1 MPHELVAPPLLTLA
15 ARLRERRTTE
25 RFHAHEQDGTTE
37 PSCRPQFAQGVRGGA
52 LLSQRSVPPSSWG
65 WRRLV
70 RIPPA
75 AWPVL
80 GAFAIFCVALFLA
93 SQWKEAVEPRP
104 LEPVGTSVLSDE
116 DWESAGASTVT
127 SPPPGAKA
135 LRHPHMC
142 ADGATGCNASSAL
155 LLGSE
160 LSVLKENGELDVI
173 RYAIVGADHHLYIP
187 RVDNWIR
194 LMIDSTT
201 DATLTIMNSIID
213 ARHSLATDR
222 DFDGLQD
229 AAETDDWGTG
239 TLDRDSDDDGVLDGL
254 DARLCVDAASLEWP
268 AALVRDVG
276 GEDVA
281 DPDGDGLLCPLDPDS
296 DGDGLRDGT
305 ELGITEPVHGISAWS
320 VSGTDPGAHTG
331 GNPHFIVDAD
341 PATRTD
347 PLLVDSDGDG
357 VPDGWLD
364 HNRDLSWTA
373 PTFWGVAG
381 EYDALY
387 QQYTTDAQG
396 ATANK
401 AFHVFPGT
409 SLVVDHIDAFTDGT
423 DAYLHGIITLTGG
436 EDLNANGRVDAHEL
450 DPLDSDSDDDGM
462 PDGPSHQLRD
472 ALWDAW
478 PHLMDSGSTTGQLYG
493 TGEEVAHQML
503 ATCAGENWT
512 RALVLD
518 DTTTST
524 GTPVDQMW
532 KRRDFD
538 QDGTPNALDKDADG
552 DRLPDGLEC
561 GVTQAILELIGFWE
575 VPVDAASLGEDELV
589 ELTRGTNASRRHFTE
604 DLDPSSL
611 TDPWDWD
618 TDDDGMSDGQEDRR
632 QDGINPLN
640 ETDPLDHDT
649 DDDGLTDF
657 VERGRILEDIPAKV
671 RWMVARTAHRPHW
684 SAASAAMIDTFEED
698 ADEGLTFTDP
708 LKGDTDGDGHL
719 DGDEDLNGDGMLGAW
734 IVNNTTLS
742 TNLGWTTSQLDA
754 ERDGWECDLGVFEAE
769 RDDAGRRA
777 DPASWTS
784 ACELDPANPDSDG
797 DGVFDGAES
806 RGWEVV
812 ILSPDYDEAKTRTW
826 WTTSNP
832 FRSDTDNDG
841 ALDGEEYNH
850 RIDARRADSDGDWLP
865 DGWEIDNN
873 GSANMIETTP
883 PDIHVDRNGFGFDIG
898 LKWTDCIRIA
908 FVKVCTKVW
917 VTRDFDL
924 KLKVTD
930 AAGVMSAKLWIIE
943 GEYDTS
949 GGVVVPGHAVDAV
962 ALARAASDQE
972 RANGGLAALTSP
984 SSYPVPTMGAV
995 TRAALQNG
1003 QVSTQAAFIG
1013 VDQGLRR
1020 SVIWHGTLT
1029 TAVKVSASSAL
1040 PGSDI
1045 WDLFA
1050 GYSIVVVASDVNGNE
1065 GNGSVDFPSLAGA
1078 ISAVAEAVWQS
1089 LVSVFN
1095 AAREAVAAA
1104 LESIVSVV
1112 LAVARALFEV
1122 IIQPYMEMFLSAA
1135 AAAADSI
1142 AFIADVL
1149 GYVVDGDIGGF
1160 FADTRVNSIFGAITT
1175 LVTDYDAS
1183 SATIS
1188 PISIFSML
1196 IDAVIGSLGGADTNE
1211 QGRMDESTISPQT
1224 MRAMSTT
1231 PEPLESSANSN
1242 SNCGGVLCV
1251 FGLVLLLLVGVP
1263 IAALVGALA
1272 GTALALAGLL
1282 TTAVLFYG
1290 MVRIAMAIVRFTSW
1304 AGSGFVQM
1312 AVDWAAGFA
1321 QRSMLPAAKF
1331 LSTYGLK
1338 FIGTPLAGG
1347 VTLVAR
1353 GASPA
1358 ESVAVHRVAI
1368 GSLITGTLFGLV
1380 ISGVSDPDSIIWRP
1394 VAYALIQSI
1403 VGAGLGAVL
1412 PDATDGEVTEV
1423 YQRLG
1428 GYDHLLSIV
1437 QGLAFLSS
1445 ATAAVALGTSLLA
1458 GTGLTGW
1465 AFDSAKI
1472 MAKLFSNTLRERI
1485 PLILFMLGVAVQIL
1499 APVLGSQSKYAAMEF
1514 AIGGLLLSGI
1524 SHGFDMA
1531 DSFKNLRL
1539 GPTPGSGVFKSSDLL
1554 AQLFLGTLGD
1564 GAGAV
1569 VAYTAIHEGLS

>member
-1 MPHELVAPPLLTLA
+1 MSA
-15 ARLRERRTTE
+15 AASAGRER
-25 RFHAHEQDGTTE
+25 
-37 PSCRPQFAQGVRGGA
+37 GA
-52 LLSQRSVPPSSWG
+52 LLSQQSVPPSSWG

-104 LEPVGTSVLSDE
+104 LEPVGTSVLSGE
-116 DWESAGASTVT
+116 DWESAGESTVT

-160 LSVLKENGELDVI
+160 LSVLKENGKLDVI

-187 RVDNWIR
+187 RVDNWTR

-201 DATLTIMNSIID
+201 SAPDTTIAATLTIMNSIID
-213 ARHSLATDR
+213 ARHALATDR

-305 ELGITEPVHGISAWS
+305 ELGITEPVRGISAWS

-331 GNPHFIVDAD
+331 GNAHFIVDAD
-341 PATRTD
+341 PTTRTD

-364 HNRDLSWTA
+364 HNHDLSWTA

-401 AFHVFPGT
+401 AFHRFTGEGA
-409 SLVVDHIDAFTDGT
+409 HIDAFTDGT

-512 RALVLD
+512 RAGVLG
-518 DTTTST
+518 TTSTTT

-532 KRRDFD
+532 QQRDLD

-589 ELTRGTNASRRHFTE
+589 ELTRGTNVSRRNFTE
-604 DLDPSSL
+604 DRDPSSL

-769 RDDAGRRA
+769 RDDAGRQA

-883 PDIHVDRNGFGFDIG
+883 PDIFVDRNGFGFDIG

-972 RANGGLAALTSP
+972 RANGGLSALTNP
-984 SSYPVPTMGAV
+984 SSYPVPTMGAA

-1003 QVSTQAAFIG
+1003 QISTQAAFIG

-1095 AAREAVAAA
+1095 SVRSVVAAAVAAA
-1104 LESIVSVV
+1104 VDFLVGLALSLFESI
-1112 LAVARALFEV
+1112 LK
-1122 IIQPYMEMFLSAA
+1122 PYVDQFLSAVV
-1135 AAAADSI
+1135 AAADMLS
-1142 AFIADVL
+1142 FIADVL
-1149 GYVVDGDIGGF
+1149 GYIVDGDVKGF
-1160 FADTRVNSIFGAITT
+1160 FTDERIRFAFGAAIDLLGDFDSLSNT
-1175 LVTDYDAS
+1175 LGPQA
-1183 SATIS
+1183 
-1188 PISIFSML
+1188 IFSFFIEALMGL
-1196 IDAVIGSLGGADTNE
+1196 IGPDEPETE
-1211 QGRMDESTISPQT
+1211 QGVSEESVPPGVMRTIAHDVEPFENPQDVAEDCDALCAFGILLEVLIAIPLAIVLGAVVGT
-1224 MRAMSTT
+1224 LTAWAAM
-1231 PEPLESSANSN
+1231 LA
-1242 SNCGGVLCV
+1242 V
-1251 FGLVLLLLVGVP
+1251 VG
-1263 IAALVGALA
+1263 
-1272 GTALALAGLL
+1272 LALAMISI
-1282 TTAVLFYG
+1282 AVAVTKFS
-1290 MVRIAMAIVRFTSW
+1290 SW
-1304 AGSGFVQM
+1304 VASGFLKM
-1312 AVDWAAGFA
+1312 PIDWAWGVA
-1321 QRSMLPAAKF
+1321 QRAAGPATAF
-1331 LSTYGLK
+1331 VSTYGLK
-1338 FIGTPLAGG
+1338 FLGVPFGGG
-1347 VTLVAR
+1347 VALLAND
-1353 GASPA
+1353 ASP
-1358 ESVAVHRVAI
+1358 EETVAVQRTAI
-1368 GSLITGTLFGLV
+1368 GSLVLGSVFGLALG
-1380 ISGVSDPDSIIWRP
+1380 GVTDPEARIWRP
-1394 VAYALIQSI
+1394 AAYATAQGIASAATSWL
-1403 VGAGLGAVL
+1403 L
-1412 PDATDGEVTEV
+1412 PDAAEDDISEV
-1423 YQRLG
+1423 YQRAEEYGNL
-1428 GYDHLLSIV
+1428 V
-1437 QGLAFLSS
+1437 TVFEMLAILSS
-1445 ATAAVALGTSLLA
+1445 PVAALSLGVSVLSGAGIGDWAADWIKLKTDFFSGKFIESIPKWLWAISLIMQIVALWSPDLTKVSKMWLA
-1458 GTGLTGW
+1458 ITGL
-1465 AFDSAKI
+1465 F
-1472 MAKLFSNTLRERI
+1472 
-1485 PLILFMLGVAVQIL
+1485 
-1499 APVLGSQSKYAAMEF
+1499 
-1514 AIGGLLLSGI
+1514 LSGI
-1524 SHGFDMA
+1524 SHGLDMS
-1531 DSFKNLRL
+1531 DSFKDLRR
-1539 GPTPGSGVFKSSDLL
+1539 GETPNAGKFKASQFGVQL
-1554 AQLFLGTLGD
+1554 AVSTLGD
-1564 GAGAV
+1564 AGA
-1569 VAYTAIHEGLS
+1569 AFGSYTVILQGVR

>member
-1 MPHELVAPPLLTLA
+1 MSA
-15 ARLRERRTTE
+15 AASAGRER
-25 RFHAHEQDGTTE
+25 
-37 PSCRPQFAQGVRGGA
+37 GA
-52 LLSQRSVPPSSWG
+52 LLSQQSVPPSSWG

-75 AWPVL
+75 VWPVL

-142 ADGATGCNASSAL
+142 VDGATGCNASSAL

-187 RVDNWIR
+187 RVDNWTR

-201 DATLTIMNSIID
+201 SAPDTTIAATLTIMNSIID
-213 ARHSLATDR
+213 ARHALATDR

-281 DPDGDGLLCPLDPDS
+281 DPDGDGVLCPLDPDS

-305 ELGITEPVHGISAWS
+305 ELGITEPVRGISAWS

-341 PATRTD
+341 PTTRTD

-493 TGEEVAHQML
+493 TGEEIAHQML

-512 RALVLD
+512 RAGVLG
-518 DTTTST
+518 TTSTTT
-524 GTPVDQMW
+524 GTPVDEMW
-532 KRRDFD
+532 QQRDLD

-561 GVTQAILELIGFWE
+561 GITQAILELIGFWE

-684 SAASAAMIDTFEED
+684 SASSAAMIDTFEED

-734 IVNNTTLS
+734 IVNNTTRS

-769 RDDAGRRA
+769 RDDAGRQA

-883 PDIHVDRNGFGFDIG
+883 PDIFVDRNGFGFDIG

-972 RANGGLAALTSP
+972 RANGGLSALTNP

-1020 SVIWHGTLT
+1020 SVIWYGTLT

-1078 ISAVAEAVWQS
+1078 VAAVAEAVWQS
-1089 LVSVFN
+1089 IVNLFDRARSVTSALVEGAIDFVN
-1095 AAREAVAAA
+1095 GLIRAAIRVVITPI
-1104 LESIVSVV
+1104 LEV
-1112 LAVARALFEV
+1112 LADPSMGILETAEF
-1122 IIQPYMEMFLSAA
+1122 F
-1135 AAAADSI
+1135 
-1142 AFIADVL
+1142 
-1149 GYVVDGDIGGF
+1149 GDIVAYVADLDVIGF
-1160 FADTRVNSIFGAITT
+1160 FTDTRVLDFFSAVIDLLRRFNLITFTVDEGTGGSSPMFMAGEEMAAAEPSDEDKLGEIVEPESNSISCALFYVWGLVINGESIASLCGPAYDNFERGIAHVLSMAIVLFRMAVIVTALIAGISKVSSWLASAGAGAMATAAATT
-1175 LVTDYDAS
+1175 AYRALGASAAGGVQAAAVLVVPYTLAVGLGALTGIEDANVVAGRILALVFSGYFIGKYVIPPTFFSRS
-1183 SATIS
+1183 SMWQAAEGLQFPLLLGTLFAGGLANMLPTPDVTQGPLRENADQGAAEVMSADDIS
-1188 PISIFSML
+1188 FWT
-1196 IDAVIGSLGGADTNE
+1196 AVIGFVVT
-1211 QGRMDESTISPQT
+1211 
-1224 MRAMSTT
+1224 
-1231 PEPLESSANSN
+1231 
-1242 SNCGGVLCV
+1242 
-1251 FGLVLLLLVGVP
+1251 
-1263 IAALVGALA
+1263 
-1272 GTALALAGLL
+1272 AGLL
-1282 TTAVLFYG
+1282 VSDILSSSVKSHGDMDARQERLESGHGNRWPLAFIVIGIILLVASAAKIGASKLLATLGFILTGIGLGFDLKDNSLDGDYTEDGFASGGSLTKTIIYTLATTAVLTTG
-1290 MVRIAMAIVRFTSW
+1290 IANAM
-1304 AGSGFVQM
+1304 
-1312 AVDWAAGFA
+1312 
-1321 QRSMLPAAKF
+1321 
-1331 LSTYGLK
+1331 
-1338 FIGTPLAGG
+1338 PL
-1347 VTLVAR
+1347 
-1353 GASPA
+1353 
-1358 ESVAVHRVAI
+1358 
-1368 GSLITGTLFGLV
+1368 F
-1380 ISGVSDPDSIIWRP
+1380 
-1394 VAYALIQSI
+1394 Q
-1403 VGAGLGAVL
+1403 
-1412 PDATDGEVTEV
+1412 
-1423 YQRLG
+1423 
-1428 GYDHLLSIV
+1428 
-1437 QGLAFLSS
+1437 
-1445 ATAAVALGTSLLA
+1445 
-1458 GTGLTGW
+1458 
-1465 AFDSAKI
+1465 
-1472 MAKLFSNTLRERI
+1472 
-1485 PLILFMLGVAVQIL
+1485 
-1499 APVLGSQSKYAAMEF
+1499 
-1514 AIGGLLLSGI
+1514 
-1524 SHGFDMA
+1524 
-1531 DSFKNLRL
+1531 
-1539 GPTPGSGVFKSSDLL
+1539 
-1554 AQLFLGTLGD
+1554 
-1564 GAGAV
+1564 
-1569 VAYTAIHEGLS
+1569 

>member
-1 MPHELVAPPLLTLA
+1 M
-15 ARLRERRTTE
+15 
-25 RFHAHEQDGTTE
+25 AHEQDGTTE
-37 PSCRPQFAQGVRGGA
+37 PSCQPQLPQGVRGGGA
-52 LLSQRSVPPSSWG
+52 LLGQQSVPPSSWG

-75 AWPVL
+75 VWPVL

-93 SQWKEAVEPRP
+93 SQWKEAVDPRP

-127 SPPPGAKA
+127 SPPLGAKA

-142 ADGATGCNASSAL
+142 VDGATGCNASSAL

-173 RYAIVGADHHLYIP
+173 RYAIVGSDHHLYIP
-187 RVDNWIR
+187 RVDNWTR

-201 DATLTIMNSIID
+201 SAPDTTIAATLTIMNSIID
-213 ARHSLATDR
+213 ARHALATDR

-341 PATRTD
+341 PTTRTD

-364 HNRDLSWTA
+364 HDHDLDAATSSSA
-373 PTFWGVAG
+373 GVSY
-381 EYDALY
+381 EYDAMY

-423 DAYLHGIITLTGG
+423 NAYLHGIITLTGG

-512 RALVLD
+512 RALVLA

-532 KRRDFD
+532 QQRDFD

-561 GVTQAILELIGFWE
+561 GITQAILELIGFWE

-657 VERGRILEDIPAKV
+657 VERGRILEDIPARV
-671 RWMVARTAHRPHW
+671 RWMVARTTHRPHW
-684 SAASAAMIDTFEED
+684 SASSAAMIDTFEED
-698 ADEGLTFTDP
+698 ADKGLTFTDP

-943 GEYDTS
+943 GDYDTS

-972 RANGGLAALTSP
+972 RANGGLSALTNP

-1020 SVIWHGTLT
+1020 SVIWYGTLT

-1078 ISAVAEAVWQS
+1078 VAAVAEAMWQS

-1095 AAREAVAAA
+1095 AVRDAVGQVLEQLAALIEALIVIAIRQVVAPLLKVLTQAVVAALPAIEFVLDTMGYLSA
-1104 LESIVSVV
+1104 LDVVGFATDQRVQAAFGAVFNLIGGYNSETNTMPLAAVLLSLASVV
-1112 LAVARALFEV
+1112 LAELK
-1122 IIQPYMEMFLSAA
+1122 SAA
-1135 AAAADSI
+1135 QE
-1142 AFIADVL
+1142 AFGLPEISSRMLNMGAYDPF
-1149 GYVVDGDIGGF
+1149 DPASSGDI
-1160 FADTRVNSIFGAITT
+1160 
-1175 LVTDYDAS
+1175 L
-1183 SATIS
+1183 
-1188 PISIFSML
+1188 P
-1196 IDAVIGSLGGADTNE
+1196 
-1211 QGRMDESTISPQT
+1211 
-1224 MRAMSTT
+1224 
-1231 PEPLESSANSN
+1231 SN
-1242 SNCGGVLCV
+1242 
-1251 FGLVLLLLVGVP
+1251 LVLLV
-1263 IAALVGALA
+1263 
-1272 GTALALAGLL
+1272 
-1282 TTAVLFYG
+1282 
-1290 MVRIAMAIVRFTSW
+1290 
-1304 AGSGFVQM
+1304 
-1312 AVDWAAGFA
+1312 
-1321 QRSMLPAAKF
+1321 
-1331 LSTYGLK
+1331 
-1338 FIGTPLAGG
+1338 
-1347 VTLVAR
+1347 
-1353 GASPA
+1353 
-1358 ESVAVHRVAI
+1358 
-1368 GSLITGTLFGLV
+1368 
-1380 ISGVSDPDSIIWRP
+1380 
-1394 VAYALIQSI
+1394 
-1403 VGAGLGAVL
+1403 GLGMRM
-1412 PDATDGEVTEV
+1412 ATVGPEV
-1423 YQRLG
+1423 
-1428 GYDHLLSIV
+1428 
-1437 QGLAFLSS
+1437 
-1445 ATAAVALGTSLLA
+1445 
-1458 GTGLTGW
+1458 TGLTEVVVSPPSALRNFAAKTLQGLLETW
-1465 AFDSAKI
+1465 TAWVAVILALLAAMAVTWQLTVMQNYDDEFSADAFTLYWFWFIAGIAFGFIVPSLRQAEFPGDKPTHPRASDMWGSA
-1472 MAKLFSNTLRERI
+1472 AGAFVI
-1485 PLILFMLGVAVQIL
+1485 PLL
-1499 APVLGSQSKYAAMEF
+1499 A
-1514 AIGGLLLSGI
+1514 LLLLLIPALTGSSLLDERDI
-1524 SHGFDMA
+1524 NVNSDMMAREVDELSDKHGGWGTVSLIALFTA
-1531 DSFKNLRL
+1531 
-1539 GPTPGSGVFKSSDLL
+1539 GSALVEFLL
-1554 AQLFLGTLGD
+1554 IKALAKQS
-1564 GAGAV
+1564 AGAV
-1569 VAYTAIHEGLS
+1569 ASDAVGAVADGPTQTEEEKEAAERLGWLPPTLFMAGIVLLYLGKLSDGNVGLLFGIFGIFLSGVGIGYDVYDRTIAMKNGKSPWSVFAAIGQGIFLALMAVLEYSIYLKLTYARCRSEGNTCTLIRPERSV